1 MLCVRHPQEILDGFL
16 GFVNPGALRAYAQ
29 LTATQGSDRK
39 EEEGQEMKFTI
50 QFTGF

>member
-1 MLCVRHPQEILDGFL
+1 MLCVRHPQEILAVL
-16 GFVNPGALRAYAQ
+16 GFVYPGALRAYAQ